1 MRAKKTWKEV
11 KNIYGT
17 YKKYIVTKNIIE
29 VYEYEKLNVNGG
41 GAREGDGEYRDQN
54 YKQSKRKRRNAI
66 RQLITTNF
74 DSSSKFVTL
83 TFDNER
89 EHDITDVKASNKYFH
104 SFIDRLR
111 RRYPGFKYVAVIEFQ
126 DKNDRGSV
134 HYHMICNLPYIP
146 KSELQKIWGAGF
158 VKVNKIDNVDNVG
171 AYVIKYMTADVD
183 DTRLMGLKAY
193 NSSHGL
199 EKPTELKTWA
209 PEDEYIVHDMETHL
223 KNVEPSYSAKYE
235 SSEAGHIE
243 YRQYKLK
250 S

>member
-1 MRAKKTWKEV
+1 ME
-11 KNIYGT
+11 NIYGT
-17 YKKYIVTKNIIE
+17 YKKYIITKNVIE
-29 VYEYEKLNVNGG
+29 VYEYERLNVNGG
-41 GAREGDGEYRDQN
+41 GAREGDGEYKDQN

-83 TFDNER
+83 TFDNDR
-89 EHDITDVKASNKYFH
+89 EFNLTDVIACNSYFH
-104 SFIDRLR
+104 GFMKRLKR
-111 RRYPGFKYVAVIEFQ
+111 KYPDVKYVAVIEFQ
-126 DKNDRGSV
+126 DKNDRGAV

-146 KSELQKIWGAGF
+146 KKELQDIWGAGF

-171 AYVIKYMTADVD
+171 AYVIKYMTSDVD

-193 NSSHGL
+193 NHSQGL
-199 EKPTELKTWA
+199 EKPIELKTWA
-209 PEDEYIVHDMETHL
+209 SEDEYIVHDMETQL